1 MIDKIVRG
9 VLTLG
14 LAGSSVYL
22 ALMGQEVANWLLGL
36 TGISVGQYLPTP
48 GKLKRGGVA

>member
-14 LAGSSVYL
+14 LAGASVYL
-22 ALMGQEVANWLLGL
+22 ALTGVDVANWLLGL
-36 TGISVGQYLPTP
+36 TGISVGQYLPSP
-48 GKLKRGGVA
+48 GAIRKGGGA